1 MDVFFPL
8 VSIIMPAY
16 NAGKYISDSIAS
28 VISQTYQNWELIII
42 NDYSKDNTPKIIEN
56 YANADSRIKV
66 FSNSKNV
73 GVSETRNKGIELA
86 TGNWIAFLDSDDMW
100 HPQKLEKQIE
110 KIKSNS
116 ADFIFTGASYV
127 NEKGEAYSGVFCVPE
142 KISFNELLFQNVIS
156 CSSVLLNKR
165 LMKNIK
171 MENDA
176 IHEDFATWLR
186 ILRTGIIAYAID
198 EPLLIYRITKD
209 SKSGNKFKTI
219 KMTYNVFRFIGL
231 NPIIST
237 YFMIRHVMASVLKYY
252 KIYYN

>member
-86 TGNWIAFLDSDDMW
+86 TGNWIVFLDSDDMW

-156 CSSVLLNKR
+156 CSSVLLNK
-165 LMKNIK
+165 N
-171 MENDA
+171 
-176 IHEDFATWLR
+176 
-186 ILRTGIIAYAID
+186 
-198 EPLLIYRITKD
+198 
-209 SKSGNKFKTI
+209 
-219 KMTYNVFRFIGL
+219 
-231 NPIIST
+231 
-237 YFMIRHVMASVLKYY
+237 
-252 KIYYN
+252 